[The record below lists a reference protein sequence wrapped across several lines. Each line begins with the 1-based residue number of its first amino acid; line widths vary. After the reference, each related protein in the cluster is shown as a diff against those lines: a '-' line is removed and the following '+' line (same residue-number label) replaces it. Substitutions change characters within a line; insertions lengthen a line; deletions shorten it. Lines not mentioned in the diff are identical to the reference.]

1 MASPSLWSAARLPSP
16 LPFYTLFTF
25 LRALGCG
32 WLVMGCVFFFYL
44 PQIKHAIYQKHLKR
58 GHKKR
63 KENEQPRED
72 WNMLIMCEVVSNEC
86 QAPPPLCPLPRAP
99 LPYLPHTHTAKPKKR
114 KEGRWL
120 FSPRQTLSKRADCS
134 QPGYFLMIL
143 F

>member
-32 WLVMGCVFFFYL
+32 WLVMGCVFFSTS

-58 GHKKR
+58 GHKK
-63 KENEQPRED
+63 KEKKMNNPGRIGTC
-72 WNMLIMCEVVSNEC
+72 L
-86 QAPPPLCPLPRAP
+86 LCVKLSVMSARLPLPCAP
-99 LPYLPHTHTAKPKKR
+99 LPYAPPHTAKPKRR
-114 KEGRWL
+114 KKGRWL
-120 FSPRQTLSKRADCS
+120 FSPRQTLSKCADCS